1 VTPAGTVLG
10 ALALAALGFLG
21 GVQVQKSRADSAST
35 PTGNFGG
42 FGQRGTGATGGQQPG
57 GQQQTDATVGQ
68 VATVHGKTF
77 YVSDQSGNKVK
88 VKTNQQSKVTRSAVA
103 DADEI
108 HPGDTVIVQ
117 GSKADSGT
125 VTASSVVATAAN
137 ASSGF
142 AGLFGG
148 GGGGSTGTAPRGG
161 FGGGT
166 GAPQGAAP
174 AGG

>member
-1 VTPAGTVLG
+1 MTDDEPLPPRARRKTVTPAGTALG
-10 ALALAALGFLG
+10 AVLG
-21 GVQVQKSRADSAST
+21 GVQVQKSRGDTAT
-35 PTGNFGG
+35 TTGNFGG
-42 FGQRGTGATGGQQPG
+42 FGQRGTGTGGQQPG
-57 GQQQTDATVGQ
+57 AQQQTDATIGQ

-103 DADEI
+103 GADEI

-117 GSKADSGT
+117 GAKADSGT
-125 VTASSVVATAAN
+125 VTASSVVATASN

-148 GGGGSTGTAPRGG
+148 GAPS
-161 FGGGT
+161 GGGT
-166 GAPQGAAP
+166 GGPQGGAP
-174 AGG
+174 GGG